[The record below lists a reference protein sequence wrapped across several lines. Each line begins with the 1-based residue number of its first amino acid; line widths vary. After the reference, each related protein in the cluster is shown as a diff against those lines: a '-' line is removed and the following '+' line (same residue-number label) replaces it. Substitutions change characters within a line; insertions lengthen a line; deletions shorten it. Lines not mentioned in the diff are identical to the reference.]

1 MSIKSRISAIKSQ
14 IHNELDIAQDLLGKF
29 DYSTQFGQLISTVTR
44 IKLLEDL
51 IRCFV
56 LIKKDKQNEIRHL
69 IDRVR
74 KRIKLHLHQIYKLE
88 SITEGYQLN
97 KLFFY
102 DCLRV
107 LLNFMYEKIKLNG
120 IPIKPN

>member
-1 MSIKSRISAIKSQ
+1 MSIKSRISTIKSQ
-14 IHNELDIAQDLLGKF
+14 IHEELDTAQDLLEKF
-29 DYSTQFGQLISTVTR
+29 DYSTQFGQLVSTVTR

-56 LIKKDKQNEIRHL
+56 LIKKDKQSEIRHL

>member
-1 MSIKSRISAIKSQ
+1 MSIKSRISTIKSQ
-14 IHNELDIAQDLLGKF
+14 IHAELDTAQDLLGRF

-56 LIKKDKQNEIRHL
+56 LIKKNKQSEIRHL

>member
-74 KRIKLHLHQIYKLE
+74 
-88 SITEGYQLN
+88 
-97 KLFFY
+97 
-102 DCLRV
+102 
-107 LLNFMYEKIKLNG
+107 
-120 IPIKPN
+120 